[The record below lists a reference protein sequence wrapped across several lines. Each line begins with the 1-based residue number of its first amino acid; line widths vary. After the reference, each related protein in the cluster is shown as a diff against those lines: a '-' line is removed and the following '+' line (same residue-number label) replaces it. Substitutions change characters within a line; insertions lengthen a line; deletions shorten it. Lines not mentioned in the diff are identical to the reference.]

1 MSSVQEINRVESWKV
16 ERMLLDKAA
25 WEGFSEDPFE
35 LKLEESSRSLQGK
48 CVPGQENEQR
58 SRGMEGLVYLRRLEG
73 G

>member
-1 MSSVQEINRVESWKV
+1 
-16 ERMLLDKAA
+16 MLLDKVA

-48 CVPGQENEQR
+48 CIPGQENEQR